1 MKLAHDQ
8 ATRAQG
14 LERLND
20 FAPLMGSH
28 YAGRRNI
35 DAGGGRKANVSQL
48 SPFLRHRLIS
58 EPELVSA
65 AITVHGA
72 EAAFKFVQEVC
83 WRTYFNGWLEHHPA
97 VWSDF
102 CISRDC
108 QLESL
113 EKDNSLKAD
122 YNSAIE
128 GNTGIEGFDDWARE
142 LRETGYL
149 HNHARM
155 SFASIWLFTLRL
167 PWALGSDL
175 FLQHLL
181 DGDPASNTLSW
192 RWVAGLHTP
201 GKTYLA
207 KKEAIETC
215 SDGRFSPKGLADRAP
230 AVDGPA
236 NPAPSPLPPA
246 DTLPQAAF
254 ALLLTE
260 DDLSVER
267 WIPETLEVESIA
279 AIESASFR
287 SPHGASRKASAFT
300 GAALND
306 GAHRAGVHFGAA
318 PTLIE
323 GIDAEALLLDWAARL
338 KTRLIVVPYMPAGWG
353 WDRLS
358 PVLKTLQAEG
368 FEVRQV
374 RRDWDE
380 VFWPHARKGYFKL
393 RKQIPSCL
401 DALGI
406 AEGQNIDG

>member
-20 FAPLMGSH
+20 FASLMGSH

-83 WRTYFNGWLEHHPA
+83 WRTYFKGWLEHHPA

-102 CISRDC
+102 CISRDS

-128 GNTGIEGFDDWARE
+128 GKTGIEGFDDWARE

-167 PWALGSDL
+167 PWALGADF

-267 WIPETLEVESIA
+267 WMPETLEVESIA

-287 SPHGASRKASAFT
+287 SPHGASRKVSAFT

-306 GAHRAGVHFGAA
+306 GARRAGVHFGAA

-338 KTRLIVVPYMPAGWG
+338 KTRLIVVPYLPAGWG

-368 FEVRQV
+368 FEVWQV